1 MIVTDLLTS
10 YLMKVKAQKCSGQN
24 RYSRHARPCMKVGAP
39 PTHMKESTA
48 APNKIGRGNMSY
60 SSTLGRNLTLPVPLP
75 NLGIHLTL
83 LHLNVHRR
91 DLLLQLLNMLLQPSS
106 ALTTLLEGG
115 RNAVSVP
122 LFPPLPITSADF
134 TSSPSPPLTSFPSPP
149 SLPSSSLP
157 SLPSSSLPSL
167 PSLVF
172 PSLSSPHP
180 PQLPARCQPTVL
192 SAPPLAVE

>member
-1 MIVTDLLTS
+1 MHKMIVTDLLTS

-157 SLPSSSLPSL
+157 SLPS
-167 PSLVF
+167 LVF